1 VKVRIGF
8 GLGVR
13 PPFRTSTDADPGQDF
28 VDMVDALEANAFDS
42 LWLSERVGSDVVDPV
57 VGLAVAAGRTRHL
70 KLGMSVMVL
79 PGRNPALVAKEM
91 ATLDVLSGG
100 RLLPAFGL
108 GAAIPVEQSAFG
120 VERGDRASMFD
131 EALGLLRRFWTED
144 LVDHH
149 GRWYRYEGVGVRPHP
164 RQGHL
169 DVWLGGQAPS
179 ELRRIGR
186 LADGWLASFLV
197 PDEADGKRADVVR
210 AADAAGREIDPE
222 HFGVLI
228 PYVHGPIPESMVATL
243 AARRPDLDPSVVVPS
258 GWPALRGQIESFVE
272 AGFSKF
278 VVLPAGVVESWAD
291 ELGALAAEVGRLQGV
306 R

>member
-1 VKVRIGF
+1 
-8 GLGVR
+8 
-13 PPFRTSTDADPGQDF
+13 
-28 VDMVDALEANAFDS
+28 
-42 LWLSERVGSDVVDPV
+42 VVDPV

-108 GAAIPVEQSAFG
+108 GAVVPGEQQAFG
-120 VERGDRASMFD
+120 VERADRASMFD

-144 LVDHH
+144 AVDHH
-149 GRWYRYEGVGVRPHP
+149 GRWYHYEGVGVRPRP

-186 LADGWLASFLV
+186 LADGWLASFAV
-197 PDEADGKRADVVR
+197 PDEADQQRIEVVR
-210 AADAAGREIDPE
+210 AAEAAGREIDPE

-228 PYVHGPIPESMVATL
+228 PYVNGPIPEAMVATL
-243 AARRPDLDPSVVVPS
+243 AARRPDLDPSRVVPS
-258 GWPALRGQIESFVE
+258 GWTALRGQIEAFVD

-278 VVLPAGVVESWAD
+278 VVVPAGTVESWAD
-291 ELGALAAEVGRLQGV
+291 ELGTLAVHVGDLQGV